1 MVQKLEYTLSEK
13 WSKDQGDLS
22 CERERSCLQVF
33 KVPRETMAE
42 VRILSDISGL
52 LRKGHVAVTG
62 HALAEA
68 R

>member
-22 CERERSCLQVF
+22 CERERSF
-33 KVPRETMAE
+33 KVPRETMVD

-52 LRKGHVAVTG
+52 LRKGHVVVTG